1 MYFSDFYSMTD
12 DEQQIEIID
21 KSKGHPPIFEGEIG
35 DAPMRYSWRKIDKI
49 NSCINFDNEH
59 CLSIVLEGIIDD
71 RRLDKTTQENTG
83 NKALGE

>member
-49 NSCINFDNEH
+49 NSCINLKF
-59 CLSIVLEGIIDD
+59 
-71 RRLDKTTQENTG
+71 
-83 NKALGE
+83 